1 MAALELVYEVLVSKN
16 WERVTSS
23 TQRKTFK
30 CIRLLFHHRFSVGK
44 LGKYPIGRLKK
55 HLNNILQRL
64 ILDLKVTFLG
74 RQEECE
80 GENMSLFI
88 IDFAGAYFL

>member
-1 MAALELVYEVLVSKN
+1 MAVLELVYEVLVSKN
-16 WERVTSS
+16 WERVTSL

-30 CIRLLFHHRFSVGK
+30 CIQLFFYHGFSEGK
-44 LGKYPIGRLKK
+44 LGKCPIGRLKK

-74 RQEECE
+74 EQEECE
-80 GENMSLFI
+80 GENRSLFI
-88 IDFAGAYFL
+88 IDLAGAYFL